1 MQLAFGFHQPPN
13 WTPYRKTRRVR
24 ITAESLARRTDLRP
38 VDKAVFSFLEK
49 IGGEAGTPFPAH
61 ATIAEMCGISL
72 STVKRS
78 LTRLKTQGLVSW
90 KRRSGMRGNA
100 YYFHKLAWEQP
111 AVHAP
116 RAARRAPTK
125 IAHFDQRRIAQPEPR
140 QEQERKEERPSG
152 RSAETARETLAQ
164 VTGKKI
170 PASDPLPGQLVDQ
183 AEAIGA
189 KEADLVEWIEAKGE
203 EKAKRGA
210 RIYSPGFF
218 VKCFGDFREWFNG
231 LAEQRG
237 AILGANRQAMEY
249 TRGLDEYHQRQT
261 ADLAEYKASKTESE
275 LAALFGADNAKLLKA
290 S

>member
-1 MQLAFGFHQPPN
+1 MQLAFGFHQPPQ
-13 WTPYRKTRRVR
+13 WTPYGRTRHVR
-24 ITAESLARRTDLRP
+24 ITAESLARRTDIRP

-49 IGGEAGTPFPAH
+49 IGGETGRPYPAH

-78 LTRLKTQGLVSW
+78 LQRLKTNGLISW

-100 YYFHKLAWEQP
+100 YYFHKSAWEQH
-111 AVHAP
+111 AHHAP
-116 RAARRAPTK
+116 RAARCASKK
-125 IAHFDQRRIAQPEPR
+125 IAHSEQRQIAQPEPR
-140 QEQERKEERPSG
+140 QEEERREERPSG
-152 RSAETARETLAQ
+152 RSAETARDTLAQ
-164 VTGKKI
+164 VTGKNI

-183 AEAIGA
+183 AEALGA

-203 EKAKRGA
+203 EKARRGA

-218 VKCFGDFREWFNG
+218 VKCFDDFRAWHKG

-237 AILGANRQAMEY
+237 AILGATRQAMEY
-249 TRGLDEYHQRQT
+249 ADGFAEYHEKQ
-261 ADLAEYKASKTESE
+261 AAEVTTFKASKTEAE
-275 LAALFGADNAKLLKA
+275 LAALFGAANAKLMKA